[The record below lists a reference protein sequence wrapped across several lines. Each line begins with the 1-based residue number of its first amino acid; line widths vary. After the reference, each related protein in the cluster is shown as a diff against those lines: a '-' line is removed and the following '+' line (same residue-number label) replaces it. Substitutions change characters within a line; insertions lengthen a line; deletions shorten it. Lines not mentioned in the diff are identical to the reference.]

1 MGGAMRS
8 LSRKMLI
15 QFVACTAALLLLA
28 TPLFYCLT
36 KWFYAE
42 DMIDLI
48 EAVRMGRPIPS
59 LDLEEDI
66 VEGMTI
72 HMAFIM
78 LLLLVAIA
86 VTLRFI
92 ARRLWG
98 PFDETLRRVEAFRL
112 EEGRVPELP
121 RTDVKEFDRLNRVLR
136 ELMGNSVASYRS
148 QREFTE
154 NASHELQTPLAVF
167 QTRLDLLLQEPGLTQ
182 RQADL
187 IQGLYDASARL
198 ARLNR
203 NLLLLAKIDNRQF
216 EQAEDIPL
224 AGFLRGQM
232 AFLGSAAGDIRIR
245 QAFDG
250 SHLVV
255 RANRALLECLVNN
268 LVVNAARHN
277 RPGGTLSIEVA
288 DGGLTVSNTSDEPAL
303 DERQIF
309 NRFYR
314 PRGGGGGNGLGLSIV
329 KAICDYHGWRV
340 AYRYDRPTHS
350 FTVTF

>member
-1 MGGAMRS
+1 MRS
-8 LSRKMLI
+8 LSRKMLT

-28 TPLFYCLT
+28 TPLFYYLT

-42 DMIDLI
+42 DLIDLFDS
-48 EAVRMGRPIPS
+48 VRMGLPIPS

-72 HMAFIM
+72 QIAVIM
-78 LLLLVAIA
+78 LVLLVAIA

-92 ARRLWG
+92 ATRLWK
-98 PFDETLRRVEAFRL
+98 PFDETLRRLEAFRL

-121 RTDVKEFDRLNRVLR
+121 PTDVKEFDRLNRVLR
-136 ELMGNSVASYRS
+136 TLMGNSVASYRS

-167 QTRLDLLLQEPGLTQ
+167 QTKLDLLLQEPGLTQ

-187 IQGLYDASARL
+187 IQGLYDVASRL

-216 EQAEDIPL
+216 GQMEDIPL
-224 AGFLRGQM
+224 AGFLRAQM
-232 AFLGSAAGDIRIR
+232 PFLRTVAGDISIY

-250 SHLVV
+250 SPLAV
-255 RANRALLECLVNN
+255 RANRTLLECLVNN
-268 LVVNAARHN
+268 LVVNAVRHN
-277 RPGGTLSIEVA
+277 RPGGMLAVTLE
-288 DGGLTVSNTSDEPAL
+288 GRELTVSNTSDEPAL
-303 DERQIF
+303 DGRHIF
-309 NRFYR
+309 NRFYT
-314 PRGGGGGNGLGLSIV
+314 PSGGGRGNGLGLSIV

-340 AYRYDRPTHS
+340 SYRYDRPTHR
-350 FTVTF
+350 FTVAF

>member
-8 LSRKMLI
+8 LSRKMLT

-28 TPLFYCLT
+28 TPLFYYLT

-42 DMIDLI
+42 DLIDLFDS
-48 EAVRMGRPIPS
+48 VRMGLPIPS

-72 HMAFIM
+72 QIAFIM

-92 ARRLWG
+92 ASRLWK
-98 PFDETLRRVEAFRL
+98 PFDETLRRLEAFRL
-112 EEGRVPELP
+112 EEGRVPDLP

-136 ELMGNSVASYRS
+136 TLMGNSVASYRS

-167 QTRLDLLLQEPGLTQ
+167 QTKLDLLLQEPGLTQ

-187 IQGLYDASARL
+187 IQGLYDVSSRL

-216 EQAEDIPL
+216 EQMEDIPL
-224 AGFLRGQM
+224 AGFLRAQM
-232 AFLGSAAGDIRIR
+232 PFLKTVAGDISIY
-245 QAFDG
+245 QAFDD
-250 SHLVV
+250 SPLVV
-255 RANRALLECLVNN
+255 RANRTLLECLVNN
-268 LVVNAARHN
+268 LVVNAVRHN
-277 RPGGTLSIEVA
+277 RP
-288 DGGLTVSNTSDEPAL
+288 DGMLAITVVGRRLTVSNTSDEPAL
-303 DERQIF
+303 DERHIF

-314 PRGGGGGNGLGLSIV
+314 PQGSSKGNGLGLSIV

-340 AYRYDRPTHS
+340 AYRYDRPTHC

>member
-1 MGGAMRS
+1 MRS

-232 AFLGSAAGDIRIR
+232 AFLGSVAGDIRIR

-250 SHLVV
+250 SPLVV

-314 PRGGGGGNGLGLSIV
+314 PRGGGEGNGLGLSIV

>member
-250 SHLVV
+250 SPLVV

-277 RPGGTLSIEVA
+277 RPGGTISIEVA